1 MADFNDNVAIVTG
14 ARRGIGASEVRL
26 LVAPGARSS
35 RSDVLDDLGAA
46 LAREIST
53 AGAIVSYLHLDA
65 TRTADWHER
74 FSNYSGDHIFI
85 AGVHGRLRLEETGEE
100 EWYRATMTS
109 KQLDWA

>member
-1 MADFNDNVAIVTG
+1 MTMWRSLLEQGEAL
-14 ARRGIGASEVRL
+14 ARAKFVSWLRQGRE
-26 LVAPGARSS
+26 SS